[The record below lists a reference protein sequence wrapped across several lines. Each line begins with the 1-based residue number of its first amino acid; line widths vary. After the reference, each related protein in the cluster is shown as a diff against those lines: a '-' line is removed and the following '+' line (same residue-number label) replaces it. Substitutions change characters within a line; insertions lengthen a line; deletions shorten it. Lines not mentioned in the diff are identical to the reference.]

1 MHYYI
6 ISGELSGDLYGS
18 KLIHSLRQIDS
29 NSKFS
34 CWGGSNMHNAG
45 GDVIVNLDS
54 LSYMG
59 VWEVLKNS
67 KTILK
72 NLFFAKKHISQ
83 IKPDALILIDYPGFN
98 LQIAK
103 YAKKRG
109 IPVFWFI
116 APQVW
121 AWNARRVRKMK
132 KYIDKLFVA
141 LPFELNFFQSNDI
154 NTYYYGHPL
163 IDLLHNQHHTKLH
176 HNLGKPIIA
185 LFPGSRLQEINKM
198 LPPMLKAT
206 SFFHDYRFVVMC
218 VESINRSIYEDL
230 VADYNIELKFNKDIL
245 PSVVAAL
252 VTSGTASL
260 ELAIQKIPQV
270 VCYKLHY
277 LSYLIAKIFVR
288 VRFISLVNIL
298 ANKLLVTELIQHDFS
313 VKNIVHSLQNV
324 LDKKSQKT
332 ILQGYD
338 EIINQLSGEG
348 CFNKIAENIYLD
360 LRGINKQQNK

>member
-18 KLIHSLRQIDS
+18 KLIHSLRKLDS

-45 GDVIVNLDS
+45 GDVVVNLDS

-59 VWEVLKNS
+59 FWEVLKNS
-67 KTILK
+67 NTILK
-72 NLFFAKKHISQ
+72 NLFFAKKHISK

-103 YAKKRG
+103 YAKKKG

-121 AWNARRVRKMK
+121 AWNGRRVIKMK

-141 LPFELNFFQSNDI
+141 LPFELDYFQRNGI
-154 NTYYYGHPL
+154 KTYYFGHPL
-163 IDLLHNQHHTKLH
+163 IDILGNQRHNKLH
-176 HNLGKPIIA
+176 PNLGKPIIA
-185 LFPGSRLQEINKM
+185 LFPGSRVQEIKKM
-198 LPPMLKAT
+198 LPAMLKVT
-206 SFFHDYRFVVMC
+206 SFFQDYRFVIIC
-218 VESINRSIYEDL
+218 AESINRSIYEDL
-230 VADYNIELKFNKDIL
+230 VIDCNIELKFNKDIL
-245 PSVVAAL
+245 PSVNAAL

-260 ELAIQKIPQV
+260 ELALCRIPQV

-277 LSYLIAKIFVR
+277 LSFLIAKIFIKLK
-288 VRFISLVNIL
+288 FISLVNIL
-298 ANKLLVTELIQHDFS
+298 AKKMVVDELIQHDFNI
-313 VKNIVHSLQNV
+313 KNIIHSLQNV
-324 LDKKSQKT
+324 LDEKKQKI
-332 ILQGYD
+332 ILKEYD
-338 EIINQLSGEG
+338 KIINQLSGTG